1 METFMHSER
10 RKLFGHRGRFFAS
23 FFILVL
29 APACRGGDAGG
40 GPEDKPK
47 PIPECQDYE
56 RAVSECAQ
64 RDISLAS
71 QTALPKPSADLAEL
85 TQLCATNLHRPQE
98 ARRE

>member
-1 METFMHSER
+1 MYSDR
-10 RKLFGHRGRFFAS
+10 RKLFGHCGRFFAS

-71 QTALPKPSADLAEL
+71 QTALAKTRAERAEL
-85 TQLCATNLHRPQE
+85 TQLCATNLHRIQE
-98 ARRE
+98 ACR